1 MDLVP
6 LNAPE
11 RDTIR
16 TDLSVAL
23 VWAGRAEEGAKL
35 ATSVIAESLDAEIRG
50 RTAWWLASSLTQRG
64 RPQEARAVADRALRS
79 DVASDAVALMLQV
92 VAEIAAMGT
101 GEAADGPGRL
111 HDLLAAA
118 TSAGDQIAQATCHLG
133 LAVAEA
139 NAGRLGTASAHSA
152 AAVRAAE
159 SV

>member
-1 MDLVP
+1 
-6 LNAPE
+6 
-11 RDTIR
+11 
-16 TDLSVAL
+16 
-23 VWAGRAEEGAKL
+23 
-35 ATSVIAESLDAEIRG
+35 
-50 RTAWWLASSLTQRG
+50 
-64 RPQEARAVADRALRS
+64 
-79 DVASDAVALMLQV
+79 MLQV